1 MKIKVALLD
10 KDKEYLDR
18 LTGVFNTKY
27 ADKLEVYSFTD
38 EKNAIESVKGY
49 RIDVLIAEE
58 DFNIDKSEFKR
69 NCGLAYFTG
78 TPGIELIKDEIA
90 ICKYQRVDVI
100 FKQILG
106 VYSDMAANVATIS
119 GENDKSS
126 VVIFTSPCGGVG
138 TSTVAAACAIA
149 HANMGKR
156 VFYLNLEQCGTTD
169 VFFQAEGNATMSDV
183 IYSLKSRKANL
194 LLKLESCI
202 KQSQEGVSYF
212 SSTKVALDILEISY
226 ADIDTLIGNIQG
238 MDNYDEIIVDLP
250 FSLEIEKLK
259 LLSKAW
265 RIIVVNDGSQLSN
278 YKFMR
283 AYESVVLL
291 EQNDDIN
298 IIRNMNMIY
307 NKFSNKNSEMLSN
320 ISIKTIGGAPRYEH
334 ATVRQIIEA
343 LTKME
348 FFEEILQ

>member
-38 EKNAIESVKGY
+38 EKNAIESVKEY

-119 GENDKSS
+119 GEMIRAVWLFYITMWWGWNIDCCSS
-126 VVIFTSPCGGVG
+126 MCD
-138 TSTVAAACAIA
+138 STCEYGEKGILFKFRTVWHNRCFLS
-149 HANMGKR
+149 GR
-156 VFYLNLEQCGTTD
+156 
-169 VFFQAEGNATMSDV
+169 
-183 IYSLKSRKANL
+183 RK
-194 LLKLESCI
+194 CH
-202 KQSQEGVSYF
+202 
-212 SSTKVALDILEISY
+212 
-226 ADIDTLIGNIQG
+226 
-238 MDNYDEIIVDLP
+238 
-250 FSLEIEKLK
+250 
-259 LLSKAW
+259 
-265 RIIVVNDGSQLSN
+265 
-278 YKFMR
+278 
-283 AYESVVLL
+283 YE
-291 EQNDDIN
+291 
-298 IIRNMNMIY
+298 
-307 NKFSNKNSEMLSN
+307 
-320 ISIKTIGGAPRYEH
+320 
-334 ATVRQIIEA
+334 
-343 LTKME
+343 
-348 FFEEILQ
+348 

>member
-38 EKNAIESVKGY
+38 EKNAIESVKEY

-149 HANMGKR
+149 HANMGKGILFKFR
-156 VFYLNLEQCGTTD
+156 TVWHNRCFLSGR
-169 VFFQAEGNATMSDV
+169 
-183 IYSLKSRKANL
+183 RK
-194 LLKLESCI
+194 CH
-202 KQSQEGVSYF
+202 
-212 SSTKVALDILEISY
+212 
-226 ADIDTLIGNIQG
+226 
-238 MDNYDEIIVDLP
+238 
-250 FSLEIEKLK
+250 
-259 LLSKAW
+259 
-265 RIIVVNDGSQLSN
+265 
-278 YKFMR
+278 
-283 AYESVVLL
+283 YE
-291 EQNDDIN
+291 
-298 IIRNMNMIY
+298 
-307 NKFSNKNSEMLSN
+307 
-320 ISIKTIGGAPRYEH
+320 
-334 ATVRQIIEA
+334 
-343 LTKME
+343 
-348 FFEEILQ
+348 

>member
-38 EKNAIESVKGY
+38 EKNAIESVKEY

-69 NCGLAYFTG
+69 KCGLAYFTG

-149 HANMGKR
+149 HANMGKK

-250 FSLEIEKLK
+250 FSLEIGKLK

>member
-10 KDKEYLDR
+10 KDKGYLDR

-38 EKNAIESVKGY
+38 EKNAIESVKEY

-156 VFYLNLEQCGTTD
+156 IFILWDMNCLN
-169 VFFQAEGNATMSDV
+169 
-183 IYSLKSRKANL
+183 SL
-194 LLKLESCI
+194 
-202 KQSQEGVSYF
+202 
-212 SSTKVALDILEISY
+212 ST
-226 ADIDTLIGNIQG
+226 
-238 MDNYDEIIVDLP
+238 
-250 FSLEIEKLK
+250 
-259 LLSKAW
+259 
-265 RIIVVNDGSQLSN
+265 
-278 YKFMR
+278 
-283 AYESVVLL
+283 
-291 EQNDDIN
+291 
-298 IIRNMNMIY
+298 
-307 NKFSNKNSEMLSN
+307 
-320 ISIKTIGGAPRYEH
+320 
-334 ATVRQIIEA
+334 IIEPNM
-343 LTKME
+343 TE
-348 FFEEILQ
+348 G

>member
-18 LTGVFNTKY
+18 LTGVFNIKY

-38 EKNAIESVKGY
+38 EKNAIESVKEY

-149 HANMGKR
+149 HANMGKK

-212 SSTKVALDILEISY
+212 SSTKVALDLS
-226 ADIDTLIGNIQG
+226 LIHI
-238 MDNYDEIIVDLP
+238 
-250 FSLEIEKLK
+250 
-259 LLSKAW
+259 
-265 RIIVVNDGSQLSN
+265 
-278 YKFMR
+278 
-283 AYESVVLL
+283 
-291 EQNDDIN
+291 
-298 IIRNMNMIY
+298 
-307 NKFSNKNSEMLSN
+307 
-320 ISIKTIGGAPRYEH
+320 
-334 ATVRQIIEA
+334 
-343 LTKME
+343 
-348 FFEEILQ
+348 

>member
-38 EKNAIESVKGY
+38 EKNAIESVNEY

-58 DFNIDKSEFKR
+58 DFDIDKSEFKR

-138 TSTVAAACAIA
+138 TSTVACSYRGAPPI
-149 HANMGKR
+149 
-156 VFYLNLEQCGTTD
+156 VLIEIFDSISEFLLLNLLYIIFMFRIIFISSFCSNKTTD
-169 VFFQAEGNATMSDV
+169 
-183 IYSLKSRKANL
+183 
-194 LLKLESCI
+194 
-202 KQSQEGVSYF
+202 
-212 SSTKVALDILEISY
+212 SY
-226 ADIDTLIGNIQG
+226 ALIN
-238 MDNYDEIIVDLP
+238 L
-250 FSLEIEKLK
+250 
-259 LLSKAW
+259 
-265 RIIVVNDGSQLSN
+265 
-278 YKFMR
+278 
-283 AYESVVLL
+283 
-291 EQNDDIN
+291 
-298 IIRNMNMIY
+298 
-307 NKFSNKNSEMLSN
+307 
-320 ISIKTIGGAPRYEH
+320 
-334 ATVRQIIEA
+334 
-343 LTKME
+343 
-348 FFEEILQ
+348 

>member
-38 EKNAIESVKGY
+38 EKNAIESVKEY

-149 HANMGKR
+149 HGLQL
-156 VFYLNLEQCGTTD
+156 VVLETEMIQLILLQYTMETMLIIPSI
-169 VFFQAEGNATMSDV
+169 FQQRISQETRTVMSIMV
-183 IYSLKSRKANL
+183 THLHLQNL
-194 LLKLESCI
+194 L
-202 KQSQEGVSYF
+202 
-212 SSTKVALDILEISY
+212 
-226 ADIDTLIGNIQG
+226 
-238 MDNYDEIIVDLP
+238 
-250 FSLEIEKLK
+250 
-259 LLSKAW
+259 
-265 RIIVVNDGSQLSN
+265 
-278 YKFMR
+278 
-283 AYESVVLL
+283 
-291 EQNDDIN
+291 
-298 IIRNMNMIY
+298 
-307 NKFSNKNSEMLSN
+307 
-320 ISIKTIGGAPRYEH
+320 
-334 ATVRQIIEA
+334 
-343 LTKME
+343 
-348 FFEEILQ
+348 